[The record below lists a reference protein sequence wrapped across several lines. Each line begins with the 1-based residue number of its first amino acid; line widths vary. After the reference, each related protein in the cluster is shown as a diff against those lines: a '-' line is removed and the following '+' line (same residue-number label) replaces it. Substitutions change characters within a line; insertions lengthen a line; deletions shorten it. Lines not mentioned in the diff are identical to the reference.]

1 MRSEHL
7 LLALA
12 REGEG
17 VGARLLAERGVVY
30 EALRRRLDRAP
41 LACSFCA
48 RSGLDVDHLIL
59 QARFDDLTRSE
70 RRSLR
75 RMLAGQRELWSVA

>member
-1 MRSEHL
+1 MLLAEEEARALHHDYLGTEHLLLQHL

-17 VGARLLAERGVVY
+17 VGARLLAELGVVY
-30 EALRRRLDRAP
+30 EALRRRLDRAA

-48 RSGLDVDHLIL
+48 RSGLDVDHLI
-59 QARFDDLTRSE
+59 ARP
-70 RRSLR
+70 RRVHL
-75 RMLAGQRELWSVA
+75 